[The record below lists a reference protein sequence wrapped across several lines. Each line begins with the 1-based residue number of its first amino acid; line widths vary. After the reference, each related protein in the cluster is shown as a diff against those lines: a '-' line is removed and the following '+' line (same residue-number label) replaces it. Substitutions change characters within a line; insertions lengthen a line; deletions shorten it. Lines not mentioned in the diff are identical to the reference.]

1 MVLLKCVVKKLKM
14 MKRKK
19 MNKVDLIKISKSIV
33 RCKNITRAFV
43 RCARQ
48 LAKENGVSYK
58 MLDKLNYLIIDEAKR
73 VGRLSEVPEFY
84 SNNWTDW
91 AMEQSVCPICGEM
104 YRWKYLYEDWYVTKR
119 INQINFDEDYLIKRS
134 LEIERGCCES
144 DILKNEIF

>member
-1 MVLLKCVVKKLKM
+1 MKKLEEIA
-14 MKRKK
+14 R
-19 MNKVDLIKISKSIV
+19 NIV

-48 LAKENGVSYK
+48 LAKEGASYK
-58 MLDKLNYLIIDEAKR
+58 MIDKLNYLIIDEAKK
-73 VGRLSEVPEFY
+73 VGRPTEAPEFY
-84 SNNWTDW
+84 GNCWTDW
-91 AMEQSVCPICGEM
+91 AMEQSYCPVCREM

-119 INQINFDEDYLIKRS
+119 TNQINFDEDYLIKRT

>member
-1 MVLLKCVVKKLKM
+1 
-14 MKRKK
+14 

-43 RCARQ
+43 KYARS
-48 LAKENGVSYK
+48 LAKENGSYK

-73 VGRLSEVPEFY
+73 AGRLAEVPEFY

-91 AMEQSVCPICGEM
+91 AMEQSYCPVCGEM
-104 YRWKYLYEDWYVTKR
+104 YRWKYLYEDWYVSKACGER
-119 INQINFDEDYLIKRS
+119 LVDEDYLIKRS

-144 DILKNEIF
+144 DILEEEIF